1 MAVVGVIKT
10 EVVFELARKID
21 AINIEG
27 YYQSKEVNSSTGP
40 PSKSQAAKSF
50 EEKLKRKKE
59 AQKRR
64 SDQSFAG
71 SDDSDSSNNSPPPK
85 SQAAKNFEEKLKRKK
100 EIQKRRS
107 GQSFTRSDDSD
118 SSNSPPMPK
127 SQATKDFEEKLKRKK
142 EVQKRR
148 SGQSSVI
155 EGKLKREKEDKKS
168 KIVRHESDSES
179 DDDDDISSTG
189 PPPKVKQSK
198 ILRKNWKKRKRPR
211 NVEVN
216 NLLPEAMTPIFP
228 TVHHRQKPRGQKFRR
243 KIKTKVRGPETQK
256 WSIFYQKR

>member
-1 MAVVGVIKT
+1 MDNHLPGAMTPILPTVHQCQK
-10 EVVFELARKID
+10 AKQPKI
-21 AINIEG
+21 
-27 YYQSKEVNSSTGP
+27 SK
-40 PSKSQAAKSF
+40 K
-50 EEKLKRKKE
+50 
-59 AQKRR
+59 
-64 SDQSFAG
+64 
-71 SDDSDSSNNSPPPK
+71 
-85 SQAAKNFEEKLKRKK
+85 
-100 EIQKRRS
+100 
-107 GQSFTRSDDSD
+107 
-118 SSNSPPMPK
+118 
-127 SQATKDFEEKLKRKK
+127 KLKRKK

-216 NLLPEAMTPIFP
+216 NLLPEAMTQIFP

-243 KIKTKVRGPETQK
+243 KIKTKERGPETQK